1 MPIPE
6 LREVL
11 FPPEVAEKL
20 WNKHLLSQRQ
30 VEEVIFAPISKPR
43 WDVDEAH
50 GGRIVI
56 KGQTVEAKPRDVFVA
71 LRPVDIDSGVWACI
85 TAFCLSDPGYGEEE

>member
-6 LREVL
+6 IREVL

-30 VEEVIFAPISKPR
+30 VEEVIFAPSSEPR
-43 WDVDEAH
+43 WDVDEVH

-56 KGQTVEAKPRDVFVA
+56 RGETLEAKPRDVFVA
-71 LRPVDIDSGVWACI
+71 LRPVDIDAGVWACI
-85 TAFCLSDPGYGEEE
+85 TAFCLADPSYGEEE